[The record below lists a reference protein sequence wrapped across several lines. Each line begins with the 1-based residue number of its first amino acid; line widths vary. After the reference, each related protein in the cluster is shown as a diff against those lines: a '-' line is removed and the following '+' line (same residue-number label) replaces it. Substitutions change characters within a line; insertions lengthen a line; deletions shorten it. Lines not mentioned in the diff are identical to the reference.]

1 MNKLQASLAIGV
13 YIFALNSQAALFDDK
28 EARKKILEV
37 EANLLEVEAN
47 SQANK
52 KLQSAEIEVLSTRMS
67 DQLLNMQNE
76 IELLKQ
82 EISDLRGGLEVVN
95 HALATADKRQR
106 DLYADTDRRIRK
118 VEPSL
123 DSDSDRVGVL
133 APPSEGGGAD
143 TGAVDAYKAYK
154 TAYNFSQKS
163 DHKAAFD
170 AYNAF
175 IATYPD
181 SKYMPDAIYG
191 LGYSQFALK
200 NYKSSIASQEKLLA
214 IYPSST
220 KASNAM
226 YSIANSQIQLGQ
238 VSGAKEMLRS
248 LIAKYPSAA
257 VIPNAEKRLKVLESI
272 K

>member
-1 MNKLQASLAIGV
+1 MNKLQASLAIGA

-28 EARKKILEV
+28 EARKKILD
-37 EANLLEVEAN
+37 VEAN
-47 SQANK
+47 SQANHQ
-52 KLQSAEIEVLSTRMS
+52 LQSAEIEALSTRTA

-82 EISDLRGGLEVVN
+82 EISELRGGLEVVN

-123 DSDSDRVGVL
+123 DGDRVGVL
-133 APPSEGGGAD
+133 APPSEVGGAD

-154 TAYNFSQKS
+154 TAYGFSQKS

-200 NYKSSIASQEKLLA
+200 NYKSSIASQKKLLA

-238 VSGAKEMLRS
+238 VSIAKEMLRS

>member
-1 MNKLQASLAIGV
+1 MNKLQASLAIGA

-28 EARKKILEV
+28 EARRKI
-37 EANLLEVEAN
+37 LEVEAN
-47 SQANK
+47 SQANHG
-52 KLQSAEIEVLSTRMS
+52 LQSAEIEGLSTRTA
-67 DQLLNMQNE
+67 DQFLNMQNE

-82 EISDLRGGLEVVN
+82 EISELRGGLEVVN
-95 HALATADKRQR
+95 HELATADKRQR

-118 VEPSL
+118 IEPSL
-123 DSDSDRVGVL
+123 GGDRVGVL
-133 APPSEGGGAD
+133 APPSEGGSVD

-154 TAYNFSQKS
+154 TAYSLSQKS
-163 DHKAAFD
+163 EHKAAFD

-238 VSGAKEMLRS
+238 VGGAKEMLRS